1 MKHAGDAALNQL
13 EDVLVELRRNPGL
26 KEKKRG
32 VFYRGASAFLH
43 FHEDSAGLFVD
54 VRLGPDWVRLPIN
67 TPAEKRSLLSKVESA
82 TRTS

>member
-32 VFYRGASAFLH
+32 VNG
-43 FHEDSAGLFVD
+43 
-54 VRLGPDWVRLPIN
+54 
-67 TPAEKRSLLSKVESA
+67 T
-82 TRTS
+82 